1 MKEKRGAGMYISAEE
16 IEDYIAQ
23 SPDPQL
29 LRQVTQLVGTVFPEE
44 DLRYFD
50 NGRTF
55 SALAVGSNP
64 HPSPGYE
71 EAGML
76 NISAQKNYVALYF
89 YGSNVAL
96 QERFPKSA
104 IGRGCLRIKN
114 QKFFAKYAEDIR
126 ESLKILSDDKPHDMR
141 D

>member
-1 MKEKRGAGMYISAEE
+1 MVRTE
-16 IEDYIAQ
+16 
-23 SPDPQL
+23 
-29 LRQVTQLVGTVFPEE
+29 FPGE

-55 SALAVGSNP
+55 SALALGANP

-89 YGSNVAL
+89 YGSNVAM

-114 QKFFAKYAEDIR
+114 QKFFAKYEEDIR
-126 ESLKILSDDKPHDMR
+126 ESLKMLSNDKPHDMR

>member
-1 MKEKRGAGMYISAEE
+1 MYISADE
-16 IEDYIAQ
+16 IENYITQ
-23 SPDPQL
+23 SPDPRL
-29 LRQVTQLVGTVFPEE
+29 LREVIQLVRTMFPEE

-55 SALAVGSNP
+55 SAIALGMNP

-76 NISAQKNYVALYF
+76 NVSAQKNYVALYF
-89 YGSNVAL
+89 YGINSNW
-96 QERFPKSA
+96 QGPFPKSA
-104 IGRGCLRIKN
+104 VGRGCLRIKN
-114 QKFFAKYAEDIR
+114 QKFFVKYEEDIR
-126 ESLKILSDDKPHDMR
+126 EILKLLSYGKPHDMR

>member
-1 MKEKRGAGMYISAEE
+1 MKENQGGAMYISAKE
-16 IEDYIAQ
+16 IEDYISQ
-23 SPDPQL
+23 SPNPQL
-29 LRQVTQLVGTVFPEE
+29 LRQVTQLVKTVFPDEN
-44 DLRYFD
+44 LRYFD

-55 SALAVGSNP
+55 SALALGANP

-89 YGSNVAL
+89 YGSNVTL
-96 QERFPKSA
+96 QERFPKSV

-114 QKFFAKYAEDIR
+114 QKFFAKYEEDIR
-126 ESLKILSDDKPHDMR
+126 VSLKMLSNDKPHDMR